1 MLESKKIIPMN
12 ENTEKKKKKKTI
24 LHELMNRN
32 FTPNECFVEAIKYH
46 HYEIANYIEKNY
58 EISTDYVTALES

>member
-1 MLESKKIIPMN
+1 MLESKKNIPMK
-12 ENTEKKKKKKTI
+12 ENTEKKN

-58 EISTDYVTALES
+58 EITTDYVTALES